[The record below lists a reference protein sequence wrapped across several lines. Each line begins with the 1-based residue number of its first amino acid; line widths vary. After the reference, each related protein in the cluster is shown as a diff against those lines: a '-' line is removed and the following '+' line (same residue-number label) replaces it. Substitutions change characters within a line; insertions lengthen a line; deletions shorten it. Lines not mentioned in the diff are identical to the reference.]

1 MTKKTKQA
9 KPQRTS
15 MKGSH
20 LWGLMI
26 FTLLILI
33 DQLTKAFADAY
44 FLADGAPSRIDLIPG
59 WLGICMTYN
68 QGISYGLGADAPEWA
83 KILVVAMTGVLM
95 LVFSIIYFRL
105 DKRRRFMKI
114 AIIFIVA
121 GGVGNLIDRVYYRV
135 WEAEAL
141 FGVRDMVDLSRFGF
155 AVCNFADFFISGGA
169 VAFLLSF
176 LFFDKDALFPV
187 GKYRRMAKEENV
199 ATDTEIKPADTC
211 KESENG

>member
-1 MTKKTKQA
+1 
-9 KPQRTS
+9 
-15 MKGSH
+15 MKGSC
-20 LWGLMI
+20 LWGLFL
-26 FTLLILI
+26 FTILLLI

-44 FLADGAPSRIDLIPG
+44 FLSEGAPTRIDLIPG

-68 QGISYGLGADAPEWA
+68 QGISYGLGSGAPEWA
-83 KILVVAMTGVLM
+83 KILVIALTGVLM

-114 AIIFIVA
+114 AIVFIVA
-121 GGVGNLIDRVYYRV
+121 GGVGNLIDRVYYQV
-135 WEAEAL
+135 WEAGAL

-155 AVCNFADFFISGGA
+155 AVCNFADFFITGGA

-187 GKYRRMAKEENV
+187 GKYRRMADEEKQV
-199 ATDTEIKPADTC
+199 LDAEIKPADTL